1 MITSGKPSLRVMAT
15 PRLNIMGFSLR
26 TCSMS
31 PLNSCSEMIKPAKR
45 EEFQG
50 NVRRLHYDD
59 HCHYPRDYVSIYSVK
74 WALVSKNVPERLCL
88 LCYNSV
94 QVSMPTASNCYN
106 SIQSRHCFGSTMP
119 LMTWLLATFN
129 PSLNRTHQ
137 PACCNQ
143 SF

>member
-31 PLNSCSEMIKPAKR
+31 PLNSCSEMIRPAQR
-45 EEFQG
+45 EEFRR
-50 NVRRLHYDD
+50 NVRRLHDD
-59 HCHYPRDYVSIYSVK
+59 HYNYPCDYISIYLEK

-88 LCYNSV
+88 LCYNFV

-119 LMTWLLATFN
+119 LMTWLPATFN